1 MLPKNTNINII
12 LTRSKPEFLLVT
24 QFEGTYKVELK
35 KCFLYVNRVIVKPD
49 LDEHVMSYW
58 NRNPDKLELNL
69 TFSF

>member
-49 LDEHVMSYW
+49 RSRTVQQ
-58 NRNPDKLELNL
+58 
-69 TFSF
+69 